1 MNKVIATLHTNGDG
15 LWSGVKRPVN
25 IVDIT
30 ICGINEE
37 SDFAE
42 LCVHFDTNTWDVN
55 ADGLIYTDDRFLSEL
70 RELLVRAGFTAKEA
84 ECVCYSEQG
93 MQGDDYVSCD
103 IYDDGCAAYKRLFP
117 SEFADAYEDSNY

>member
-15 LWSGVKRPVN
+15 LWSDVKRAVN

-30 ICGINEE
+30 ISGINED

-55 ADGLIYTDDRFLSEL
+55 ADGLIYTDQRFMEEL
-70 RELLVRAGFTAKEA
+70 HLLLQRAGFTAKEA
-84 ECVCYSEQG
+84 ACVEYSEQG

-117 SEFADAYEDSNY
+117 SEFAEAYADSNY

>member
-15 LWSGVKRPVN
+15 LWSDVKRAVDVTDIN
-25 IVDIT
+25 IGYIS
-30 ICGINEE
+30 NEQ
-37 SDFAE
+37 DFGE
-42 LCVHFDTNTWDVN
+42 LRVYFSNSTWDVD
-55 ADGLIYTDDRFLSEL
+55 ADGLIYTDDRFMSEL

-103 IYDDGCAAYKRLFP
+103 IYDSGCAAYKRLFP
-117 SEFADAYEDSNY
+117 SEFADAYKDSNG